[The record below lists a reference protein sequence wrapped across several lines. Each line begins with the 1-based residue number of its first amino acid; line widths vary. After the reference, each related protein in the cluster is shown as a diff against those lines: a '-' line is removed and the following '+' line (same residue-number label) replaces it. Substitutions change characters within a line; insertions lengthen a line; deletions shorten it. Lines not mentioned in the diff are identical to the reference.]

1 MTSGYHTIQ
10 CRSRRG
16 GTEWEEREA
25 KANKGKQGI
34 SKNNHTHAHYMLMVV
49 MRSALLHGRGRSEK
63 DCFWNKFPSV
73 LWVAPPPPTTKKVD
87 KWLMYCFKTN
97 ALTSIYFYFYERHCQ
112 KDSAVNRKRLLGQ
125 DNVSIHKNKN
135 KKYNAINISILK
147 STSSQ
152 WHVLKSPHWSTFPGA
167 RNQLCTL
174 KISKQRKES
183 SM

>member
-1 MTSGYHTIQ
+1 M
-10 CRSRRG
+10 
-16 GTEWEEREA
+16 
-25 KANKGKQGI
+25 
-34 SKNNHTHAHYMLMVV
+34 HAHYMLVVV

-63 DCFWNKFPSV
+63 DYFWNIFPSV
-73 LWVAPPPPTTKKVD
+73 LWVAPPPPPTKKVD
-87 KWLMYCFKTN
+87 NWLMHCFKINTS
-97 ALTSIYFYFYERHCQ
+97 TSIYFYESHCQ
-112 KDSAVNRKRLLGQ
+112 KDSEVNPRRLLGQ

-135 KKYNAINISILK
+135 KKYNAIIVSILK

-152 WHVLKSPHWSTFPGA
+152 WHVLKSPHRSTFPGY